1 MIMST
6 RIAYITLYQKHSPT
20 TTELCR
26 KKNHRKSEKTFYF
39 FYYDKKKK
47 ENITNKW
54 HAKDKDEREKSFFF
68 SSFCST
74 DEEYMRKTIE
84 SKKYAMV

>member
-1 MIMST
+1 MHYSVSQT
-6 RIAYITLYQKHSPT
+6 FANNNNK
-20 TTELCR
+20 LCR

-39 FYYDKKKK
+39 FYYDKREK

-54 HAKDKDEREKSFFF
+54 HAKDKDEREKIVFSFLFVPLMKNT
-68 SSFCST
+68 CK
-74 DEEYMRKTIE
+74 KTIE